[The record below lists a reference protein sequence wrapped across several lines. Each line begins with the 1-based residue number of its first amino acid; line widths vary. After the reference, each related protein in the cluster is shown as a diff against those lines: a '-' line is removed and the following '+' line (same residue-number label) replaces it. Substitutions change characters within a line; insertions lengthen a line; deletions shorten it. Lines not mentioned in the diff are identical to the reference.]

1 MINQSHSFYLKFFK
15 NKGINVF
22 LWNYRGYGRS
32 EGKPSPNIL
41 RADADK
47 VYDYIL
53 KTLGVKGKIGVYGR
67 SLGGIA
73 TSGICDLVQMVIVDR
88 TFSDLEIVAQR
99 KFYSKFAKI
108 LYKIG
113 NYH

>member
-15 NKGINVF
+15 DKGINVF

-73 TSGICDLVQMVIVDR
+73 ASHLANRTEMAIVDR
-88 TFSDLEIVAQR
+88 TFANL
-99 KFYSKFAKI
+99 
-108 LYKIG
+108 
-113 NYH
+113 